1 MHTPNSQTLKM
12 FLSDRWTLTLE
23 DVSKCIPLIERL
35 VFEFVGPSQADDY
48 DGDDYDGLKYSTC
61 SKFVLDC
68 PNITTLALK
77 GFKVPDSMAHELI
90 KVFI

>member
-12 FLSDRWTLTLE
+12 FLSDRWTLTLNS
-23 DVSKCIPLIERL
+23 VRKHIPLIERL
-35 VFEFVGPSQADDY
+35 IFESVGPSQADDY
-48 DGDDYDGLKYSTC
+48 DGLEYSKC
-61 SKFVLDC
+61 SKFVLNC